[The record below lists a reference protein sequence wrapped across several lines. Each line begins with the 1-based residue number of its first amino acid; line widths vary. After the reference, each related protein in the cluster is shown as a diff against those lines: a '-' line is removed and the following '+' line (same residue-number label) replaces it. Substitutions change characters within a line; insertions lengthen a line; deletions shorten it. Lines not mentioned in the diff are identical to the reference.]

1 MVAGKIDFDANEN
14 NDIVSKTENEKQGD
28 KTFHFKYYY
37 EQLYFLSNFRSLTC
51 LSSTIRLDQ
60 EKVLLL
66 LRALYFE

>member
-37 EQLYFLSNFRSLTC
+37 ELSNLFSFQL
-51 LSSTIRLDQ
+51 
-60 EKVLLL
+60 
-66 LRALYFE
+66 